1 MSVPVFLK
9 HQKTG
14 IVYLNELKRH
24 VKPYWLIPQDLGNAQ
39 GQIAVG
45 TLGVGNVIF
54 VPDQNGPFEGFYM
67 TADHGGAMTV
77 RINDTGF
84 KRDLMN
90 RDIHIDTIMSPVPG
104 GQFPFVLPESLWL
117 EQRHALM
124 MTFTDLSNVA
134 QTVRPVI
141 HGRKFFLKSA
151 PQGTGNTFLA
161 KRQLQQRITT
171 PYFYTTDAAVVL
183 ANAAIGTRAQ
193 MTISEEGHFIAHK
206 ITCVSTGPFD
216 FLVRDGRTGQSL
228 SGTTVVA
235 NTTGTGT
242 VFFPYILPE
251 PMFIERNTQ
260 LIWEFNNRNA
270 LGANTIFLTVSGR
283 RVYDETYR
291 EIV

>member
-1 MSVPVFLK
+1 MAIPLFLRHK
-9 HQKTG
+9 KSG
-14 IVYLNELKRH
+14 VIYLNELKRH
-24 VKPYWLIPQDLGNAQ
+24 VKPYWLVPQDLGNAQ
-39 GQIAVG
+39 GQIAIG
-45 TLGVGNVIF
+45 ALGVGNVIF
-54 VPDQNGPFEGFYM
+54 VPDQNGPFEGFYF
-67 TADHGGAMTV
+67 TCDHGGAMTV

-90 RDIHIDTIMSPVPG
+90 RDVHIDTIMSPVPG

-141 HGRKFFLKSA
+141 HGRKFFLKEASA
-151 PQGTGNTFLA
+151 GLASKFLA
-161 KRQLQQRITT
+161 KRQMQQRIST
-171 PYFYTTDAAVVL
+171 PYFYTTDAAVQL
-183 ANAAIGTRAQ
+183 AAAAIGTRAQ
-193 MTISEEGHFIAHK
+193 MTISEEGHFVAYK

-216 FLVRDGRTGQSL
+216 FIVRDGRTGQSL
-228 SGTTVVA
+228 SGATVVA

-242 VFFPYILPE
+242 VFFPYVLPE

-260 LIWEFNNRNA
+260 LIWEFNNRFAGGLN
-270 LGANTIFLTVSGR
+270 NIWLTVSGR
-283 RVYDETYR
+283 RVYDETFR